1 MKIVFIHGMNKQ
13 QYTATSLRQHW
24 LHLLKTGLRKNP
36 QHQARF
42 TYLKRHI
49 RIPFYGDLLSRH
61 HFHNVLNA
69 STLMPQ
75 HPARGLEVFRDGSK
89 ATCLICHS
97 VSDLP
102 DRDQG
107 VLGPLLDGIADIY
120 SPQELRQ
127 RIIDARVISPG
138 TIMPPYFS
146 TEGLFRVAEAW
157 RSKTI
162 YSAQDVEDIVAYLM
176 TLRSDP

>member
-1 MKIVFIHGMNKQ
+1 MSAK
-13 QYTATSLRQHW
+13 ALALSLLIW
-24 LHLLKTGLRKNP
+24 LGVPSFAAGGPSPSLPGPLTDVP
-36 QHQARF
+36 
-42 TYLKRHI
+42 
-49 RIPFYGDLLSRH
+49 GD
-61 HFHNVLNA
+61 
-69 STLMPQ
+69 
-75 HPARGLEVFRDGSK
+75 PARGLEIFRDGSK

-97 VSDLP
+97 VSTLP

-107 VLGPLLDGIADIY
+107 VLGPLLDGIADLY